1 MDLILILTKIE
12 EMAIL
17 NNKLL
22 TSPQSL
28 IGRAAEEVNFFRVNF
43 KNSKSILSLTLNPIG
58 LTVTTTFTTNGR
70 NSSDSQPSTF
80 RRTVYRRQNTTTI
93 PRTSTPRNYTYDGQT
108 RQTSYRRR
116 YESLYNNSDDTQ
128 TQSPARN
135 SISSSIDALLNNQ
148 SSTEYRGG
156 SYTYN
161 TRRYNTSS
169 AHGTSQTSTI
179 NGQSVQNPIL
189 WYNRTW
195 HWSTNRTREYDPD
208 LDGTTLPPR
217 LETGAEEEWDG
228 TDIIRPSFD
237 DRHPFGRQ
245 MSPRSQDSFLYY
257 SNIRIDII

>member
-1 MDLILILTKIE
+1 MI
-12 EMAIL
+12 
-17 NNKLL
+17 
-22 TSPQSL
+22 
-28 IGRAAEEVNFFRVNF
+28 NF

-58 LTVTTTFTTNGR
+58 LTVSTTLTTNGR
-70 NSSDSQPSTF
+70 DSSGSQPSTF
-80 RRTVYRRQNTTTI
+80 RRTVYRRQNTTTT
-93 PRTSTPRNYTYDGQT
+93 RTSTPRNNTYDGQT

-128 TQSPARN
+128 SPSRS

-179 NGQSVQNPIL
+179 NGQSVQSPIL

-195 HWSTNRTREYDPD
+195 HWSTNRSRQYDPD

-228 TDIIRPSFD
+228 TDIIRPPFD

-245 MSPRSQDSFLYY
+245 LSPRSQDSFLYY